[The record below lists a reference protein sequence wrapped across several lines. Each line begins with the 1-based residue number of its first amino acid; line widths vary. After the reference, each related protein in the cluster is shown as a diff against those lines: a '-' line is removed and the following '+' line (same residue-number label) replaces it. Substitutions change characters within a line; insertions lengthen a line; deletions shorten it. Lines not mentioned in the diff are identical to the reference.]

1 MSEPVLDRSLLPAGC
16 TVLCAVSGGADSVCL
31 LDLVRR
37 LGDVTVLCAHFDHGI
52 RGAESARDAA
62 FVEALCKEW
71 GVPFFPG
78 RGDVPAYAAANG
90 LSIETAAREMRYAF
104 LERTAKEQGA
114 DVIATA
120 HNLNDN
126 AETILFRMARGT
138 GLRGLTGIPAQRGR
152 IVRPLLQTPRRDIE
166 EYLTARGIPHVEDS
180 TNAETDAA
188 RNRIRLDVLPR
199 LESIHP
205 GAAAG
210 IARMSETLA
219 EDEAFLAS
227 LAEEKLALWGEAI
240 PGAELCALPRPVAR
254 RALARWLGGELSR
267 ERFDALLRFAAGD
280 GDGVLELTPAGGA
293 FRAKVA
299 LRGRKFK
306 LRSTLFAFH
315 VPIYVVNCPSHPAP
329 REIRFS
335 CTAAAARAR

>member
-1 MSEPVLDRSLLPAGC
+1 M
-16 TVLCAVSGGADSVCL
+16 
-31 LDLVRR
+31 
-37 LGDVTVLCAHFDHGI
+37 
-52 RGAESARDAA
+52 
-62 FVEALCKEW
+62 
-71 GVPFFPG
+71 
-78 RGDVPAYAAANG
+78 
-90 LSIETAAREMRYAF
+90 
-104 LERTAKEQGA
+104 
-114 DVIATA
+114 
-120 HNLNDN
+120 
-126 AETILFRMARGT
+126 
-138 GLRGLTGIPAQRGR
+138 
-152 IVRPLLQTPRRDIE
+152 
-166 EYLTARGIPHVEDS
+166 EDS

-240 PGAELCALPRPVAR
+240 PGAELCAVPRPVAR

-280 GDGVLELTPAGGA
+280 GDGVLELPDGASGGSSGSFGSARGTRRRWRSACFCPEKRSFTPAGGA

-329 REIRFS
+329 REIRSS
-335 CTAAAARAR
+335 CTAAAVRAR

>member
-71 GVPFFPG
+71 AVPFFPG

-138 GLRGLTGIPAQRGR
+138 GLRGLTGIPARRGR
-152 IVRPLLQTPRRDIE
+152 IVRPLLHTPRRDIE

-180 TNAETDAA
+180 TNTETDAA

-210 IARMSETLA
+210 IAAAIFFGL
-219 EDEAFLAS
+219 LN
-227 LAEEKLALWGEAI
+227 ALI
-240 PGAELCALPRPVAR
+240 FKPK
-254 RALARWLGGELSR
+254 
-267 ERFDALLRFAAGD
+267 
-280 GDGVLELTPAGGA
+280 
-293 FRAKVA
+293 AK
-299 LRGRKFK
+299 
-306 LRSTLFAFH
+306 
-315 VPIYVVNCPSHPAP
+315 P
-329 REIRFS
+329 
-335 CTAAAARAR
+335 